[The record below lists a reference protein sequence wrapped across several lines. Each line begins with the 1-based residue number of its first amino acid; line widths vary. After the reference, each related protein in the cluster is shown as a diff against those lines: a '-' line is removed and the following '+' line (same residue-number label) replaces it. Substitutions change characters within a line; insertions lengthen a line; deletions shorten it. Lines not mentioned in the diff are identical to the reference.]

1 MKNSV
6 SKFIAVATVA
16 VMSLAMAAPAVAQ
29 EGTFTV
35 KKSVAV
41 SSVVLPP
48 GTYVFK
54 QLGSNGVVEVSEVN
68 GRNIGMFLTAPA
80 TRTSA
85 LEATVLTLKNQ
96 RVESVHFADSDTS
109 MQFLYTL
116 AKDSAANKTAN
127 SVNGF

>member
-1 MKNSV
+1 
-6 SKFIAVATVA
+6 
-16 VMSLAMAAPAVAQ
+16 MSLTMAAPAFAQ

-35 KKSVAV
+35 KKSVV
-41 SSVVLPP
+41 ISSVVLPP

-80 TRTSA
+80 TRTSD
-85 LEATVLTLKNQ
+85 LEATVLTLKHQ
-96 RVESVHFADSDTS
+96 RVESIHFADSDTS
-109 MQFLYTL
+109 MQFLYSP
-116 AKDSAANKTAN
+116 AKESAPDKTAD